1 MRTATIVARTLVRVT
16 GAVQIVLGVLFWT
29 GTATGLIPLHKL
41 VGFVL
46 VLSLWMLA
54 FLAARAGV
62 SPGLVA
68 LAVVWGLVTPVLGL
82 SQDRLLT
89 GSAHWV
95 IQALHLLVGLG
106 AIAQAEGLAR
116 RILGRGL
123 PALQP

>member
-1 MRTATIVARTLVRVT
+1 MRTATTVARMLVRAT
-16 GAVQIVLGVLFWT
+16 GAIQIVLGVLFWT
-29 GTATGLIPLHKL
+29 DTATGLISLHKL
-41 VGFVL
+41 IGFVL
-46 VLSLWMLA
+46 VLSLWTLA

-68 LAVVWGLVTPVLGL
+68 LAVVWGLVTPVLGFT
-82 SQDRLLT
+82 QDRLLT

-95 IQALHLLVGLG
+95 IEVLHLLVGLG

-116 RILGRGL
+116 RILARGA